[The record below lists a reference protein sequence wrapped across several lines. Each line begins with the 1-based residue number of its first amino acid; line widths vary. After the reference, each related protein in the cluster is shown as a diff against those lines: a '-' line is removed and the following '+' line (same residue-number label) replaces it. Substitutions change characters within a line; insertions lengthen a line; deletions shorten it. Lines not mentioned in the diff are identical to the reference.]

1 MWEALTFDR
10 LITGPVIH
18 LVYWA
23 GLGVVVIAAFS
34 VVGAAIGVA
43 LREGSWAAMLAAVPV
58 LVVGLLVVGAAG
70 LIWRAMCEFYVA
82 VFRIGDDLAALRR
95 AAELESLSTWRAD
108 GRSEAGARNVET
120 PSAPLPDAPGSVCT
134 LADGKLACARREAGA
149 PRPLPAPPSR
159 QRRRGRRQGRAMS
172 PASAAPLRRTR

>member
-10 LITGPVIH
+10 LVTGPVIH

-43 LREGSWAAMLAAVPV
+43 LREGSWAAILAAIPV
-58 LVVGLLVVGAAG
+58 LVIGLLIVGAAG

-95 AAELESLSTWRAD
+95 AAEAENALAAAPASY
-108 GRSEAGARNVET
+108 VKP
-120 PSAPLPDAPGSVCT
+120 PSAPA
-134 LADGKLACARREAGA
+134 
-149 PRPLPAPPSR
+149 
-159 QRRRGRRQGRAMS
+159 
-172 PASAAPLRRTR
+172 ASAASDGTEDAGPYQRPGRKR